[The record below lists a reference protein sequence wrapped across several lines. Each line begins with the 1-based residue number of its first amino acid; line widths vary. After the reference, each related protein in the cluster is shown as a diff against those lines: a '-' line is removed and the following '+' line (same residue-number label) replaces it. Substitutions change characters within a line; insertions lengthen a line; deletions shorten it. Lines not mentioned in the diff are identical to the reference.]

1 MRVVVSLVVVLLL
14 ALPVFAVAQTD
25 ELPEGAMLII
35 LDASGS
41 MNSLDQDGIPFIDKA
56 KDAILELIAA
66 LPDGMQVGL
75 RVYGHR
81 ESNTDPV
88 RGCLD
93 TELLA
98 PVAPLD
104 RAAIGAAIGS
114 LEASGYTPIGLSL
127 QEAVADLP
135 ETGPRSIVLISDGE
149 DTCAPPD
156 PCQIAEELFGDLFDI
171 RIESVGFL
179 VGTGSAAEQQLRC
192 FADVTGGQYTTV
204 DDANALV
211 GRLGEVTE
219 AILNWRPPMTL
230 NGALDPLE
238 APEFPLTAKADWVTD
253 EPGKIAVGRYGSI
266 LMPGETRWYGID
278 LWANEAVWIWSE
290 LEWPQSLTVAGH
302 LETIV
307 LDSDGNRV
315 EAAVGHGQIPL
326 RTELP
331 GTGFATVA
339 ATIRNQDGWVPA
351 ASYLVGLHWDAPS
364 EVFLGSLLVTVEVI
378 NGDVLNYTGR
388 TVIEG
393 ALEPA
398 DAPVLP
404 LAGSPQNGPDWR
416 GGVFRAPLASGE
428 TRWYRLD
435 MERGETMNTFALF
448 PGNRFVG
455 AGTEGE
461 FAIVLTDLDGNPVGK
476 AHEERP
482 QLGQTFGGDRQPVMV
497 SGTTSRDPDPAP
509 ETVMVGFRW
518 DGPPG
523 QESEILFETEAM
535 FDPHRKEIADRL
547 EAEANNEVAQPG
559 EPTDKPT
566 DEPTAATTTTMLT
579 AAEEESDGGGF
590 PGAIFVAVG
599 ALALVGAA
607 VPLLIRRS
615 RTR

>member
-1 MRVVVSLVVVLLL
+1 MRIVVSLVVLILL
-14 ALPVFAVAQTD
+14 ALPMLAAAQTD
-25 ELPEGAMLII
+25 EPPEGAMLII

-56 KDAILELIAA
+56 KDAVLELIAA

-75 RVYGHR
+75 RAYGHR
-81 ESNTDPV
+81 EPNTDPV

-104 RAAIGAAIGS
+104 RAAIGAAIEG

-127 QEAVADLP
+127 QEAAADLP

-149 DTCAPPD
+149 DTCTPPD
-156 PCQIAEELFGDLFDI
+156 PCQIAEELFGDLFDV

-192 FADVTGGQYTTV
+192 IAEITGGEYTTV
-204 DDANALV
+204 DNANALV
-211 GRLGEVTE
+211 ARLSEVTE
-219 AILNWRPPMTL
+219 AILDWRPLITL
-230 NGALDPLE
+230 NGALNPLE
-238 APEFPLTAKADWVTD
+238 APEFPLAAKADWVTD

-278 LWANEAVWIWSE
+278 LWTDEAVWIWSE
-290 LEWPQSLTVAGH
+290 LEWPQTLAVAGH
-302 LETIV
+302 LETII

-326 RTELP
+326 RTELS

-339 ATIRNQDGWVPA
+339 ATVQEQQEGWVPA

-364 EVFLGSLLVTVEVI
+364 EVFLGSLLVSVEVI
-378 NGDVLNYTGR
+378 NADAPRYAGR

-404 LAGSPQNGPDWR
+404 LAGSPQNDPDWR

-461 FAIVLTDLDGNPVGK
+461 FAIVLTDLDGNPVGR

-482 QLGQTFGGDRQPVMV
+482 QLSQTFGVDQHPVMV
-497 SGTTSRDPDPAP
+497 SGTTSSDPDPAP

-523 QESEILFETEAM
+523 QESEILFEAEAM
-535 FDPHRKEIADRL
+535 FDPFRKEMADRL
-547 EAEANNEVAQPG
+547 EAEASSEVAQPG
-559 EPTDKPT
+559 EPT

-579 AAEEESDGGGF
+579 AADEESDGGGF
-590 PGAIFVAVG
+590 PGALLVALG
-599 ALALVGAA
+599 ALVVGGTALL
-607 VPLLIRRS
+607 LLIRRS
-615 RTR
+615 RAG

>member
-1 MRVVVSLVVVLLL
+1 MRVVVSLVVLILL
-14 ALPVFAVAQTD
+14 ALPMLAAAQTD
-25 ELPEGAMLII
+25 EPPEGAMLII

-81 ESNTDPV
+81 EPNTDPV

-104 RAAIGAAIGS
+104 RAAVGAAIEG

-127 QEAVADLP
+127 QEAAADLP
-135 ETGPRSIVLISDGE
+135 ESGPRSIVLISDGE

-156 PCQIAEELFGDLFDI
+156 PCQIAEELFGDLFDV

-192 FADVTGGQYTTV
+192 IAETTGGQYTTV
-204 DDANALV
+204 DNANALV

-219 AILNWRPPMTL
+219 AILDWRPTITL
-230 NGALDPLE
+230 NGALNPLE

-278 LWANEAVWIWSE
+278 LWAGEAVWIWSE
-290 LEWPQSLTVAGH
+290 FEWPQTLTVAGH
-302 LETIV
+302 LETII

-331 GTGFATVA
+331 STGFATVA
-339 ATIRNQDGWVPA
+339 ATVRDQEGWVPA

-378 NGDVLNYTGR
+378 NGDVLGYTGR

-398 DAPVLP
+398 DAPMLP
-404 LAGSPQNGPDWR
+404 LAQNGPDWR
-416 GGVFRAPLASGE
+416 GGLFRAPLASGE

-435 MERGETMNTFALF
+435 MKRGETMNTFALF

-461 FAIVLTDLDGNPVGK
+461 FAIVLTDLDGNPVGR

-482 QLGQTFGGDRQPVMV
+482 QLSQTFGGDRLQVMV
-497 SGTTSRDPDPAP
+497 SGTTSWDPDPAP

-523 QESEILFETEAM
+523 QESEILFEAEAM
-535 FDPHRKEIADRL
+535 FDPFRKEIADRL
-547 EAEANNEVAQPG
+547 EAEANSEAAQQG
-559 EPTDKPT
+559 EPT

-579 AAEEESDGGGF
+579 ATDEEPDGGGI
-590 PGAIFVAVG
+590 PGALLVAVG
-599 ALALVGAA
+599 VLAVAGA
-607 VPLLIRRS
+607 VVLPLIRRS
-615 RTR
+615 RAR

>member
-1 MRVVVSLVVVLLL
+1 MRVVVSLVVVVLL
-14 ALPVFAVAQTD
+14 ALPVIASAQTD
-25 ELPEGAMLII
+25 DPPEGAMLII

-41 MNSLDQDGIPFIDKA
+41 MNNLDADGVPFITKA

-81 ESNTDPV
+81 EPNTDPV
-88 RGCLD
+88 RGCQD
-93 TELLA
+93 TELMA

-104 RAAIGAAIGS
+104 RAAIRDAIEG

-127 QEAVADLP
+127 QEAAADLP

-156 PCQIAEELFGDLFDI
+156 PCRVAEDLFDV

-179 VGTGSAAEQQLRC
+179 VDTGSAAEQQLRC
-192 FADVTGGQYTTV
+192 IADVTGGGYTTV

-211 GRLGEVTE
+211 ARLGEVTE
-219 AILNWRPPMTL
+219 AILNWRPPITL

-266 LMPGETRWYGID
+266 LMPGETRWYSVD
-278 LWANEAVWIWSE
+278 LWEGEAVWIWSE
-290 LEWPQSLTVAGH
+290 LTWPQTLTVAGH
-302 LETIV
+302 LETII
-307 LDSDGNRV
+307 LDPEGNRV
-315 EAAVGHGQIPL
+315 EASVGHGQIPL

-331 GTGFATVA
+331 GTGFATVS
-339 ATIRNQDGWVPA
+339 ATIRNQEGWVPA

-364 EVFLGSLLVTVEVI
+364 EVVLGSVLVTVEVL
-378 NGDVLNYTGR
+378 NGDVLSYTGR

-393 ALEPA
+393 ALDPA
-398 DAPVLP
+398 DAPVLH
-404 LAGSPQNGPDWR
+404 LTGSPQSGPDWR

-448 PGNRFVG
+448 PGDRFVG
-455 AGTEGE
+455 TGTEGE
-461 FAIVLTDLDGNPVGK
+461 FTIVLTDLEGNPVGR

-482 QLGQTFGGDRQPVMV
+482 QLSQTFGVDRHQVTV
-497 SGTTSRDPDPAP
+497 SGSTSWDPDPAP
-509 ETVMVGFRW
+509 ETVLIGYQW
-518 DGPPG
+518 NGPPD
-523 QESEILFETEAM
+523 QESELLLEVEAI
-535 FDPHRKEIADRL
+535 FDPLRKENADRM
-547 EAEANNEVAQPG
+547 EAEANLQETEVG
-559 EPTDKPT
+559 EPTDQS
-566 DEPTAATTTTMLT
+566 AATTVTTMP
-579 AAEEESDGGGF
+579 AAEDAESPDEESDGGGF
-590 PGAIFVAVG
+590 PGGILIAVG

-615 RTR
+615 KTR